1 MISFLT
7 LALFALP
14 QEPIDEPTRLK
25 PLIPPPAQTEPS
37 PKGPDKTTAKPK
49 TPKPAR
55 PKAPQQ
61 GTIQAFGGGQQNQAF
76 GPQQLQDSG
85 KGPRPMDNNLK
96 PPFDHNRTLL
106 KVNGVPIRASEIND
120 LVMYYRSYRP
130 GRSDMQLTEAVKAL
144 IPLKVMSAH
153 FKDDLPTMIDQVD
166 DAYAAIV
173 GGEDFKAV
181 AIRYSQDS
189 EAPTDDGRYTF
200 ARERA
205 VQPFDR
211 YSFTLPLNQLSPP
224 FLTVYGFHL
233 VEVLDYERGQMPADD
248 KSTMR
253 HILIMYPGMIALE
266 KEGKDVRKWIKEQV
280 KLAKFEVLEAGMENL
295 VPAANRKQIVRD

>member
-7 LALFALP
+7 LAIFALP

-25 PLIPPPAQTEPS
+25 PLIPPPEQTETGAKDAG
-37 PKGPDKTTAKPK
+37 PKAPKQAPPKTT
-49 TPKPAR
+49 

-61 GTIQAFGGGQQNQAF
+61 GTIQAFGGGRQNQAF
-76 GPQQLQDSG
+76 GPQQIQESG
-85 KGPRPMDNNLK
+85 KGPRPMDPNQE

-106 KVNGVPIRASEIND
+106 KVNGVPISASEINE

-144 IPLKVMSAH
+144 LPLKVMSHH
-153 FKDDLPTMIDQVD
+153 FKDDMPGMIDKIGE
-166 DAYAAIV
+166 AYAAII

-200 ARERA
+200 GRERA

-211 YSFTLPLNQLSPP
+211 HSFTLPLNQLSPP

-233 VEVLDYERGQMPADD
+233 VEVLDYERGQIPADD

-266 KEGKDVRKWIKEQV
+266 EEGKDVRKWIKEQV
-280 KLAKFEVLEAGMENL
+280 KLAKIEVMEVGMENL
-295 VPAANRKQIVRD
+295 VPAANREQIQRN

>member
-1 MISFLT
+1 MISFLA
-7 LALFALP
+7 LAFCALP
-14 QEPIDEPTRLK
+14 QEPIDEPARLK
-25 PLIPPPAQTEPS
+25 PLIPPPAQTEPQ
-37 PKGPDKTTAKPK
+37 AK
-49 TPKPAR
+49 TPTNKPPRAQQ

-61 GTIQAFGGGQQNQAF
+61 GTIQAFGGAGQNQAF
-76 GPQQLQDSG
+76 GPQRVADSG
-85 KGPRPMDNNLK
+85 VGPRPMDPNQK

-106 KVNGVPIRASEIND
+106 RVDGVDVRASEINE

-153 FKDDLPTMIDQVD
+153 FKTDLPSMIDQID

-173 GGEDFKAV
+173 GGEDFKKV
-181 AIRYSQDS
+181 AMRYSQDS

-200 ARERA
+200 GREVA

-211 YSFTLPLNQLSPP
+211 YSFTSPLNQLSPP

-233 VEVLDYERGQMPADD
+233 VQVLEYERGQMPADD

-266 KEGKDVRKWIKEQV
+266 EEGKDVRKWIKQQV
-280 KLAKFEVLEAGMENL
+280 KEAKIEVLEAGMENL

>member
-7 LALFALP
+7 LALCALP
-14 QEPIDEPTRLK
+14 QEPIDETSRLK
-25 PLIPPPAQTEPS
+25 PLIPPPAQTEPQAKAPVS
-37 PKGPDKTTAKPK
+37 APPKAAP
-49 TPKPAR
+49 

-61 GTIQAFGGGQQNQAF
+61 GTIQTFGAGGQNQAF
-76 GPQQLQDSG
+76 GPQQVADSG
-85 KGPRPMDNNLK
+85 EGPRPMDPNQK

-106 KVNGVPIRASEIND
+106 RVNGVDIRASEINE

-130 GRSDMQLTEAVKAL
+130 GRSDMQITEAVQAL

-153 FKDDLPTMIDQVD
+153 FKDDLPGMINQVD

-173 GGEDFKAV
+173 GGEDFKDV
-181 AIRYSQDS
+181 AIRFSQDS

-200 ARERA
+200 GRETA

-211 YSFTLPLNQLSPP
+211 YSFTSPLNQLSPP

-233 VEVLDYERGQMPADD
+233 VQVLEYERGQLPADD

-253 HILIMYPGMIALE
+253 HILVMYPGMIALE
-266 KEGKDVRKWIKEQV
+266 KEGKDVRKWIKQQIKE
-280 KLAKFEVLEAGMENL
+280 AKIEVLESGMENL